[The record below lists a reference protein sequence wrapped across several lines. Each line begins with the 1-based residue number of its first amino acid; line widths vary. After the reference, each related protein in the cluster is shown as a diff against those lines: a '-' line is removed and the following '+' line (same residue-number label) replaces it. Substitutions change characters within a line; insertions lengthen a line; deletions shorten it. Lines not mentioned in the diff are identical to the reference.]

1 MGTKLTPEKLVAFC
15 AALSETCQVGKAC
28 KAVGI
33 ARQTAYEWRNEMPDF
48 AAAWDRAM
56 KIGVTALEDEAHRRA
71 FEGIDDPLTHQGQ
84 FTYLWKD
91 KLDEDGNVVINE
103 ATGLPEREPLLDEN
117 GEQRIA
123 AVRKYS
129 DVLAMFLLKSHAP
142 EKYRDNAKLELGGHL
157 ALGQMSDE
165 EIRAELAALAQS
177 VASPDGSDLV

>member
-33 ARQTAYEWRNEMPDF
+33 SRVTAYEWRNQMPDF

-56 KIGVTALEDEAHRRA
+56 KVGVTALEDEAHRRA

-103 ATGLPEREPLLDEN
+103 ATGLPEREPLLDEHGN
-117 GEQRIA
+117 QQIA

-142 EKYRDNAKLELGGHL
+142 EKYRENSKVELSGHL

-177 VASPDGSDLV
+177 VTSSDGSDLV